1 LDKRFLTVD
10 ELSDYLAAPVATL
23 YTWTHQRKIP
33 HIKLGRG
40 LRFDRLEI
48 DKWVE
53 ARKVGMAPAAL
64 ELLARR

>member
-1 LDKRFLTVD
+1 MDKRFLTVD

>member
-1 LDKRFLTVD
+1 MDKRFLTVD
-10 ELSDYLAAPVATL
+10 ELSEYLAMPVATL

-48 DKWVE
+48 DKWLE
-53 ARKVGMAPAAL
+53 SRKVKLSPASL
-64 ELLARR
+64 DLAAR